1 MQGDG
6 QFMFTKDDRL
16 KAVYATELEAFLEK
30 IGCAE
35 AFKGAQLHCR
45 YCNDTITEKKL
56 YAFIPAGQNIEMC
69 CNRSACIIALAEE
82 ASK

>member
-6 QFMFTKDDRL
+6 KFMFTKDDSL

-35 AFKGAQLHCR
+35 AFSQAQLHCR
-45 YCNDTITEKKL
+45 YCNDTMTKKNL
-56 YAFIPAGQNIEMC
+56 YAFIPGEETVEMC